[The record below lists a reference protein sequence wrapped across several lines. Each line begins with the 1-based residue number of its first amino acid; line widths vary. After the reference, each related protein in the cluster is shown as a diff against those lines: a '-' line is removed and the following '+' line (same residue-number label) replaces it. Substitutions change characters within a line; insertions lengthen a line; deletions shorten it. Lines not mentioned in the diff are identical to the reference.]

1 MILNFQQKLERAK
14 RLLPNNA
21 LLAYKKSYDADGHRP
36 DLTGNTEAKFAHYQ
50 LKFWTTPGNA
60 FYEVTLLYDWNENSV
75 TVDMKSISHI
85 NKYGDLPHCIIKKN
99 YFMAMY
105 CVCYDK
111 INQTS

>member
-60 FYEVTLLYDWNENSV
+60 FYEVEPLIFGMT
-75 TVDMKSISHI
+75 T
-85 NKYGDLPHCIIKKN
+85 
-99 YFMAMY
+99 
-105 CVCYDK
+105 
-111 INQTS
+111 